1 MARYSTK
8 RKPQAKP
15 HRSLSPVWLI
25 VAGVGLVLAA
35 LLATLG
41 GGASNKGENSTNIE
55 VNGAPRLKVEKD
67 TIDHGDVKLGT
78 PVRDTVR
85 VTNIGDQPLRFS
97 EAPYIEVKE
106 GC

>member
-8 RKPQAKP
+8 RKPKAHP
-15 HRSLSPVWLI
+15 RRSPSPLWLI

-41 GGASNKGENSTNIE
+41 GGASNKGGSSANIE
-55 VNGAPRLKVEKD
+55 VSGAPRLKVEKE
-67 TIDHGDVKLGT
+67 TIDHGNVKLGT
-78 PVRDTVR
+78 PVRDTVQ